1 MKCSKEV
8 NLLSFKLKTF
18 FFFSQNHD
26 KFCVHTAKGHDVTT
40 VFMYRWAKLIH
51 LGQSKCL

>member
-18 FFFSQNHD
+18 FFWQNHD
-26 KFCVHTAKGHDVTT
+26 CMICIHTAKGHDVTT
-40 VFMYRWAKLIH
+40 VFIYPWAKLIH
-51 LGQSKCL
+51 LGRSKCV

>member
-18 FFFSQNHD
+18 FFGKIMICIHI
-26 KFCVHTAKGHDVTT
+26 AKGHDVTT
-40 VFMYRWAKLIH
+40 VFIYHWAKLIH
-51 LGQSKCL
+51 LGQSKCV

>member
-18 FFFSQNHD
+18 FFGKIMIAWFAYTLQ
-26 KFCVHTAKGHDVTT
+26 KVMMLQPFLYT
-40 VFMYRWAKLIH
+40 
-51 LGQSKCL
+51 LGQS